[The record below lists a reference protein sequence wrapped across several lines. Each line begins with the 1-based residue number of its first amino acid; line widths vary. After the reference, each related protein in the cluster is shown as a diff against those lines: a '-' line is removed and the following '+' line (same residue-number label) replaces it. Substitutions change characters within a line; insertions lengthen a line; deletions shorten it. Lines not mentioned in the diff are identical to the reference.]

1 MSSSALVAVVGR
13 NSRGSRLVRSSVGG
27 APSGTSLGWPSSSTR
42 RNSSGVLV
50 ASAYSPCCSK
60 NSI

>member
-1 MSSSALVAVVGR
+1 
-13 NSRGSRLVRSSVGG
+13 VRFKNGL
-27 APSGTSLGWPSSSTR
+27 PSGTSLGWPSSSTR